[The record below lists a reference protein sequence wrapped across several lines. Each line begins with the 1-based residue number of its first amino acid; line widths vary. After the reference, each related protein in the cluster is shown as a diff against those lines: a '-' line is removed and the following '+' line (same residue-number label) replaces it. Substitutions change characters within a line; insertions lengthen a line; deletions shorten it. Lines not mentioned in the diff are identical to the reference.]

1 MKKMNPKN
9 KIKNE
14 SRRKMKKMKKIKKM
28 KPEKKCEN

>member
-1 MKKMNPKN
+1 MKKMKPKN

-14 SRRKMKKMKKIKKM
+14 TRRKMKKM